1 MSHGN
6 SIGRLLAGRFGGIHG
21 FGRRIIAFGIAP
33 LAFGVIG
40 LMDEE
45 NAAATYA
52 TVLSVGGL
60 LLAGAVLVKGI
71 SNKPHQCLVQHR
83 RVRVHPPRHR

>member
-1 MSHGN
+1 MPHRN
-6 SIGRLLAGRFGGIHG
+6 SIGRLLASRFDGIRG
-21 FGRRIIAFGIAP
+21 FGRPIIAFGIAP

-52 TVLSVGGL
+52 TVLSLGGL
-60 LLAGAVLVKGI
+60 IVAGAAVAKGI
-71 SNKPHQCLVQHR
+71 SNKPYQCLLQRR